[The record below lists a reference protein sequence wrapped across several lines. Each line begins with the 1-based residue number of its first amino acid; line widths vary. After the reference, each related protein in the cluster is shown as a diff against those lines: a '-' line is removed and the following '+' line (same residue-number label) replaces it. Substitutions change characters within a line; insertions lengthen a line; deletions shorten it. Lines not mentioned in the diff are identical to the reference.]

1 VKRLA
6 ATERGGEMSP
16 PTNNNRGQQPQWRTA
31 MENIGIDVHKNASTG
46 SCAPFATVLK
56 QAIAQRIIEGRD
68 AE

>member
-1 VKRLA
+1 
-6 ATERGGEMSP
+6 
-16 PTNNNRGQQPQWRTA
+16 

-46 SCAPFATVLK
+46 SCAPIATVLK